1 MSVSEK
7 QNRKPNHNRAM
18 PRLAYLANVHPRL
31 HFCRDAALMRLSGG
45 LDRLV
50 YADRP
55 ESHEVYGLYLNGIS
69 LAEAKIPSCG
79 TCGTFLWAGYGDGLI
94 NEEECAAVRDQ
105 INNGYDG
112 LKRSADVLAPI
123 IGLMKSGLYLV
134 ADFDL
139 FPVQRNGKFCD
150 YFWDVPD
157 YNGELHFDHWYVGG
171 WRVSHY
177 QPLFLAPSQR
187 ASHLDPGRVDAY
199 RRRIQEG
206 DTFPRAVALYM
217 NGGVALL
224 LDGHHKAAACAAE
237 GVPVKT
243 LVIFQVAPEKALES
257 ALGDQKRLYLQ
268 AEVPNA
274 FCNRNPLH
282 ICDGQGIKLGTLNS
296 MENENK
302 KQIKVQE
309 PEKFSWGRVPD
320 EYRTAQFNDYPDM
333 SLLNSISELPPDR
346 IRALIESE
354 MKKGKDMHDMHTIK
368 LMRNYA
374 ALFPEGKWL
383 SASERAW
390 LAREDQEF
398 NPTEI
403 WGAPV

>member
-1 MSVSEK
+1 MSVLEE
-7 QNRKPNHNRAM
+7 QNRKRNNKGTM
-18 PRLAYLANVHPRL
+18 PRLTYLTNVHPRL

-55 ESHEVYGLYLNGIS
+55 ESRELYGLYLNGVP
-69 LAEAKIPSCG
+69 LAEAKIPDCG

-94 NEEECAAVRDQ
+94 NEAECAAVRDQ
-105 INNGYDG
+105 INNGYVG
-112 LKRSADVLAPI
+112 LKRSADVLAPM

-139 FPVQRNGKFCD
+139 FPVQKGRSKG

-157 YNGELHFDHWYVGG
+157 YNGELHFDHWYTGE
-171 WRVSHY
+171 RVSHY

-187 ASHLDPGRVDAY
+187 ASHLDPDRVDTY

-206 DTFPRAVALYM
+206 DTFPRAIALYM

-243 LVIFQVAPEKALES
+243 LVIFQVAPKNALES
-257 ALGDQKRLYLQ
+257 ALSDQKRLYLQ
-268 AEVPNA
+268 AEAPNA

-282 ICDGQGIKLGTLNS
+282 ICDGQGIKLGVLNC
-296 MENENK
+296 MESENK
-302 KQIKVQE
+302 KQIKMQK
-309 PEKFSWGRVPD
+309 PEEIPWGRVPD

-333 SLLNSISELPPDR
+333 SLLTRISELPSNR

-354 MKKGKDMHDMHTIK
+354 MKKGKDMHDMHAIK
-368 LMRNYA
+368 LLRNYA

>member
-1 MSVSEK
+1 MNTSE
-7 QNRKPNHNRAM
+7 NRAQKSNHKRAF
-18 PRLAYLANVHPRL
+18 PRLTYLANVHPRL
-31 HFCRDAALMRLSGG
+31 HFCRDAALFRLSGG

-55 ESHEVYGLYLNGIS
+55 ESKEVYGLYLNGIS
-69 LAEAKIPSCG
+69 LAEARIPSCG

-94 NEEECAAVRDQ
+94 NETECMTVRDQ
-105 INNGYDG
+105 INAGYRS
-112 LKRSADVLAPI
+112 LKHCGDVLAPI

-139 FPVQRNGKFCD
+139 FPVQDGVD

-157 YNGELHFDHWYVGG
+157 YNGELHFEHWYVGG
-171 WRVSHY
+171 WRVSHH
-177 QPLFLAPSQR
+177 QPFFLAPSQR
-187 ASHLDPGRVDAY
+187 AALMNPARVDAY
-199 RRRIQEG
+199 RRRIQDGE
-206 DTFPRAVALYM
+206 DDAFPRAIALYM

-237 GVPVKT
+237 GTPVKT
-243 LVIFQVAPEKALES
+243 LVIFQVSPEKQLECS
-257 ALGDQKRLYLQ
+257 VNDRKRLYLQ
-268 AEVPNA
+268 DEIGP
-274 FCNRNPLH
+274 FSSCSPLS
-282 ICDGQGIKLGTLNS
+282 ICDGEGVKLGVLNC
-296 MENENK
+296 MESK
-302 KQIKVQE
+302 DKRPVIVHE
-309 PEKFSWGRVPD
+309 PEKVAWGRVPD
-320 EYRTAQFNDYPDM
+320 ECRTTHFCDYPNTG
-333 SLLNSISELPPDR
+333 LLSNISELPPSR
-346 IRALIESE
+346 IRTLIETE
-354 MKKGKDMHDMHTIK
+354 MKLGKDAHDMRAIGLLRT
-368 LMRNYA
+368 YA